1 MYSFL
6 LLAALN
12 IDNYNYIGHILPLK
26 HERLSTPHKSSC
38 GLITYEWRGSSPS
51 FDLVDKFCLLA
62 KNKFPAFVKSKG
74 YEVRNKD
81 FRYYASFI
89 PYDFEP
95 RNLNDLKFRFKYRNQ
110 VVSGFTYIKERWMF
124 LLSDYK
130 HKEFKVT
137 LVHEMYHALSDFHEV
152 SLQYNGSLKEKL
164 ERDEYLAQEF
174 TQSLGL
180 GK

>member
-81 FRYYASFI
+81 FRYRGDGQERACWISRTLARLSKVGAAHIRGGCQGYSQRRW
-89 PYDFEP
+89 ET
-95 RNLNDLKFRFKYRNQ
+95 NLY
-110 VVSGFTYIKERWMF
+110 
-124 LLSDYK
+124 
-130 HKEFKVT
+130 
-137 LVHEMYHALSDFHEV
+137 
-152 SLQYNGSLKEKL
+152 
-164 ERDEYLAQEF
+164 
-174 TQSLGL
+174 
-180 GK
+180 